1 MGLVLPVIVAVV
13 GVWIAFSIV
22 VWATGRDTLLD
33 LAPAG
38 APPGLGDG
46 EPVSE
51 ASVGALR
58 FDTGARGYRT
68 DQVDA
73 ALVRLAWEIGRR
85 DEQLAALQAELDGT
99 EAVAAEEDREDD
111 ESAEYGDDG
120 PVEPETQAEAFDAE
134 PFEEPLEEDTFRL
147 AKESGADGAG
157 TGREAGR
164 EDEGESAPRGE
175 S

>member
-1 MGLVLPVIVAVV
+1 MGFVLPVIVAVV

-22 VWATGRDTLLD
+22 VWATGRDTMLD

-38 APPGLGDG
+38 APPGLGDE

-73 ALVRLAWEIGRR
+73 ALYRLAWEIGRR
-85 DEQLAALQAELDGT
+85 DEQLAELRAELDGDAGT
-99 EAVAAEEDREDD
+99 EPLATGSAATGSVE
-111 ESAEYGDDG
+111 DG
-120 PVEPETQAEAFDAE
+120 PAEPETQAEAFDAE
-134 PFEEPLEEDTFRL
+134 PFGEPLEEDTFRL
-147 AKESGADGAG
+147 AKESGADGEESE
-157 TGREAGR
+157 REAGR
-164 EDEGESAPRGE
+164 GDEGDAAARGE